1 MPVQPNGQMI
11 LPAPAMVIPPLQ
23 NIQGSAL
30 TAASERTIAS
40 NAQLAETAAKLGAG
54 QKGSGRRKVKRG
66 GAALNLNAHLPN
78 LPEAGTIPGVSAANV
93 HLRGVNNFNQIRAGA
108 MYDKLGN
115 AQPYDPTPTTG
126 GRRTKRHRKTNGRRS
141 NRTYRRGNRK
151 SSNHSRR
158 SRSSL
163 LKSMAKRK

>member
-1 MPVQPNGQMI
+1 MHI
-11 LPAPAMVIPPLQ
+11 PAVQ
-23 NIQGSAL
+23 NIQGSPL
-30 TAASERTIAS
+30 MAASATTIAS
-40 NAQLAETAAKLGAG
+40 NARLAETAAKLGAG
-54 QKGSGRRKVKRG
+54 QKGSGRRKKIRG
-66 GAALNLNAHLPN
+66 GAPLNLNAHLPN
-78 LPEAGTIPGVSAANV
+78 LPEAGTISGVSAAGNHLKNV
-93 HLRGVNNFNQIRAGA
+93 DNLNQIRAGA

-115 AQPYDPTPTTG
+115 AQPYDPAPTPTKG

-141 NRTYRRGNRK
+141 NRTHRRRNRK